1 MKGFQFTK
9 TIKLS
14 ESKKKRFM
22 NNNIYT
28 QPNYIPSQGT
38 APPIIP
44 PNSSYNQQEYG
55 ENLIRKNIG
64 KTATFYMS
72 FSDSIQWRDSI
83 FKGIIEQAGKDYV
96 LIFDQ
101 ENNKRILLWNVYLD
115 YIVFDEQLNR
125 EY

>member
-1 MKGFQFTK
+1 
-9 TIKLS
+9 
-14 ESKKKRFM
+14 M
-22 NNNIYT
+22 NNNLYT

-38 APPIIP
+38 APPYIQQ
-44 PNSSYNQQEYG
+44 NTGYNKDEYA

-64 KTATFYMS
+64 KKAAFYMS

-83 FKGIIEQAGKDYV
+83 FEGIIEDAGKDYV
-96 LIFDQ
+96 LIYNRDT
-101 ENNKRILLWNVYLD
+101 NKRFLLWNVYLD